1 MPIRYTRSGEAS
13 IAYAVRGSGPI
24 KILFIGGFV
33 GHLELIRE
41 LPAADRFLR
50 RLESFAEVAYFDKR
64 GTGLS
69 DRSGEYTLEAITADA
84 VAVLDA
90 AGFERASVFGISEG
104 GPAAM
109 VLAASNPD
117 RISSLVLY
125 GTYARTA
132 RADDYPEG
140 LEHEP
145 IRQFWRWMREH
156 WGEGVTARAW
166 VPSAED
172 DPELLD
178 WWGRL
183 LRSGASPGVVETLGE
198 MYEQLDVRA
207 VLPSIRVPT
216 LVLARRDDRI
226 VPAAMTRTVAEGIPG
241 AKFVE
246 LPGKD
251 HLAFVGE
258 TEPMLAEIEEFF
270 TGRVAAAPDERMLA
284 TVLFTDLVDS
294 TRIAAELGDRRWREL
309 LERYERDGRRE
320 IERLRGRLIKF
331 TGDGLLASF
340 DGPARAARAALA
352 LRRSASSLG
361 LETRAGVHTG
371 EVELIG
377 EDIGGIAVHIASRVQ
392 ASAEPGQVLAT
403 GTVKDL
409 TIGSGL
415 RFEELGAREL
425 RGVPEPVRLLEVRGD
440 GTAAEAG

>member
-440 GTAAEAG
+440 GSAAEAG